1 MDLSHTPTSSS
12 DNETRALNTLLDVFS
27 CSFSLDDIADA
38 YIKAK
43 GDVNK
48 AGDFLTDLQL
58 SLPHINDVETTLSQ
72 TDKPVEENSMESS
85 RQPRTLSQIEQ
96 AVDEKHMENS
106 DQLRMPEK
114 LQKSSAAFGTVSS
127 MLGKESARATTTANR
142 SSKKDKPLKVEL
154 PEYMRDD
161 FKVKSDESD
170 SAPRRETL
178 NNRDVEEFLF
188 CMLGEGFKLS
198 MEVIREVLGSCGYDV
213 KKSMDELMSF
223 SEKGLY
229 KQGESKDTAIQ
240 GRSPLLGSTYSLI
253 YCPPPPPIFHHE
265 TGIYSA
271 FHNTFLCSTHSSQ
284 ERVQRSKLQISPG
297 DLIES
302 LFTVPGRLEEEPK
315 LRRYELGANRSRVLD
330 QKPVLKPLDDL
341 SAYSTDFPV
350 KVIIGSKGILSI
362 LVLLFFQNS
371 DDDTT
376 LPCMEN
382 FCNPFFCFDLSLEP
396 AVNEED
402 YQNYRRAAKQHWDM
416 MKQYY
421 EKARHSKIIK
431 YMVFICHL
439 CYVLMKLQAADAF
452 RNGNKKEVDYLIQE
466 VSVTLLFWASAVVR
480 WLDWLMRNL
489 LGRLSSPTIDYLKVI
504 IGIDDGSF
512 KMGQKRRK
520 VMKYLEK
527 NSIQWT
533 EEEPHSGNILICINQ
548 AGKQHG

>member
-240 GRSPLLGSTYSLI
+240 DVAVESSAAKGKCLGSQSTL
-253 YCPPPPPIFHHE
+253 
-265 TGIYSA
+265 
-271 FHNTFLCSTHSSQ
+271 STHSSQ

-350 KVIIGSKGILSI
+350 KVIIGSK
-362 LVLLFFQNS
+362 
-371 DDDTT
+371 
-376 LPCMEN
+376 
-382 FCNPFFCFDLSLEP
+382 EP

-421 EKARHSKIIK
+421 EKARHSKIMQLMLSG
-431 YMVFICHL
+431 MVT
-439 CYVLMKLQAADAF
+439 
-452 RNGNKKEVDYLIQE
+452 RKKSIILYRK
-466 VSVTLLFWASAVVR
+466 ASAVVR

>member
-48 AGDFLTDLQL
+48 AGDLLTDLQL

-72 TDKPVEENSMESS
+72 TDKPVEENYMESS

-96 AVDEKHMENS
+96 AVDEKHTENS
-106 DQLRMPEK
+106 DQLKMPEK

-213 KKSMDELMSF
+213 KKSMEELMSF

-240 GRSPLLGSTYSLI
+240 DVAVESSASKGKCLGSQSIL
-253 YCPPPPPIFHHE
+253 
-265 TGIYSA
+265 
-271 FHNTFLCSTHSSQ
+271 STHSSQ
-284 ERVQRSKLQISPG
+284 ERVQRSKPQISPG

-341 SAYSTDFPV
+341 STYSTDFPV
-350 KVIIGSKGILSI
+350 KVIIGSK
-362 LVLLFFQNS
+362 
-371 DDDTT
+371 
-376 LPCMEN
+376 
-382 FCNPFFCFDLSLEP
+382 EP

-421 EKARHSKIIK
+421 EKARDSK
-431 YMVFICHL
+431 MMFT
-439 CYVLMKLQAADAF
+439 F
-452 RNGNKKEVDYLIQE
+452 FGE
-466 VSVTLLFWASAVVR
+466 
-480 WLDWLMRNL
+480 
-489 LGRLSSPTIDYLKVI
+489 LS
-504 IGIDDGSF
+504 GIH
-512 KMGQKRRK
+512 
-520 VMKYLEK
+520 Y
-527 NSIQWT
+527 SIHFQ
-533 EEEPHSGNILICINQ
+533 
-548 AGKQHG
+548 